1 MKKSIFIAI
10 LAGVLASEGALLF
23 LNFYWLPRQVTAA
36 IKQPLLADQLTPR
49 LADKLDRVVVI
60 KFDGKEQLRLPTAY
74 LIESYQRSASQSPAL
89 RFNFALALD
98 QLNSLAPSVNV
109 TADPGKIILAV
120 DQKRVLD
127 FTLPTPGRV
136 INVAAT
142 LDNVATAILQLPTTD
157 ESVPFALKTREAT
170 AELVTQATTSG
181 YNLATIG
188 KQKSLGLNVLLATGE
203 SNFVG
208 SPAGRSH
215 NIKVAAAKFDGQLIA
230 PGEEFSFIKKLGPIT
245 ETAGFQQELV
255 IRDHTIQAELGGGIC
270 QVSTTLYRAAM
281 RAGLP
286 ITEQRNHS
294 LSLTYYQPP
303 GFDSTVYP
311 GVIDL
316 KFRNDTPG
324 YLLIKNRV
332 VGTKLITE
340 LYGSSDGRQIELI
353 GPTAQ
358 YRSNG
363 TIAALLTR
371 QLTLASG
378 EIKIE
383 EFKSL
388 YQPAS
393 LFTKAA
399 PVNPLE

>member
-157 ESVPFALKTREAT
+157 ESVQFALKTREAT

-203 SNFVG
+203 SNFV
-208 SPAGRSH
+208 ARMVRSRLWL
-215 NIKVAAAKFDGQLIA
+215 VA
-230 PGEEFSFIKKLGPIT
+230 
-245 ETAGFQQELV
+245 
-255 IRDHTIQAELGGGIC
+255 
-270 QVSTTLYRAAM
+270 
-281 RAGLP
+281 
-286 ITEQRNHS
+286 
-294 LSLTYYQPP
+294 
-303 GFDSTVYP
+303 
-311 GVIDL
+311 
-316 KFRNDTPG
+316 
-324 YLLIKNRV
+324 
-332 VGTKLITE
+332 
-340 LYGSSDGRQIELI
+340 
-353 GPTAQ
+353 
-358 YRSNG
+358 
-363 TIAALLTR
+363 
-371 QLTLASG
+371 
-378 EIKIE
+378 
-383 EFKSL
+383 
-388 YQPAS
+388 
-393 LFTKAA
+393 
-399 PVNPLE
+399 

>member
-245 ETAGFQQELV
+245 EAAGFQQELV

-340 LYGSSDGRQIELI
+340 LYGSSDGRQVELT
-353 GPTAQ
+353 GPTAE

-363 TIAALLTR
+363 TIAASLTR

-399 PVNPLE
+399 PINPLE